1 MKKSLF
7 VVAAL
12 GIMGVSASAAD
23 LAPACEEY
31 FKLVDQFVEKV
42 KDNPQMA
49 AMKSTYESQ
58 KAQFAQLP
66 KDAQEAACKPAL
78 DQMKQVIATLP
89 KWFFPPF
96 GGALFLIYINFP
108 ILFKF

>member
-1 MKKSLF
+1 MKKSLL

-12 GIMGVSASAAD
+12 GIMGVSAS
-23 LAPACEEY
+23 
-31 FKLVDQFVEKV
+31 DQFVEKV

-89 KWFFPPF
+89 K
-96 GGALFLIYINFP
+96 
-108 ILFKF
+108 

>member
-1 MKKSLF
+1 MKKSLL

-31 FKLVDQFVEKV
+31 FKLVDQFVEKA

-49 AMKSTYESQ
+49 AMKST
-58 KAQFAQLP
+58 
-66 KDAQEAACKPAL
+66 
-78 DQMKQVIATLP
+78 
-89 KWFFPPF
+89 
-96 GGALFLIYINFP
+96 
-108 ILFKF
+108 

>member
-1 MKKSLF
+1 MKKSLL

-31 FKLVDQFVEKV
+31 FKLVDQFVEK
-42 KDNPQMA
+42 
-49 AMKSTYESQ
+49 
-58 KAQFAQLP
+58 
-66 KDAQEAACKPAL
+66 DAQEAACKPAL

-89 KWFFPPF
+89 K
-96 GGALFLIYINFP
+96 
-108 ILFKF
+108 